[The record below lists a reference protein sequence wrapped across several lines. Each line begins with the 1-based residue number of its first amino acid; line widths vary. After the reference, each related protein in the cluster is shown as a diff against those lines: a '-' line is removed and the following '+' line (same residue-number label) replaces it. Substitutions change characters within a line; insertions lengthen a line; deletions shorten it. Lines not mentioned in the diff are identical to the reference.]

1 MIEEDIVAALN
12 ANAAFSALVGTRLF
26 PLFRPQ
32 NSPLPSV
39 AYQRV
44 STAPENSLLG
54 FSNLEQVRIQFEC
67 FAKTVLEAKTLASVL
82 RTAIDAAPSLKATCV
97 YVADDIDAETRN
109 FRVFVD
115 YNFWQRY

>member
-1 MIEEDIVAALN
+1 VIEQDIVAALN
-12 ANAAFSALVGTRLF
+12 ADASFTALVGSRVY

-32 NSPLPSV
+32 DGPLPAV
-39 AYQRV
+39 VYQRL
-44 STAPENSLLG
+44 STNPENSLLG
-54 FSNLEQVRIQFEC
+54 FSHLDQVRIQFEC
-67 FAKTVLEAKTLASVL
+67 FAKTVLEAKTLANVL

-97 YVADDIDAETRN
+97 YVADDIDADTRN